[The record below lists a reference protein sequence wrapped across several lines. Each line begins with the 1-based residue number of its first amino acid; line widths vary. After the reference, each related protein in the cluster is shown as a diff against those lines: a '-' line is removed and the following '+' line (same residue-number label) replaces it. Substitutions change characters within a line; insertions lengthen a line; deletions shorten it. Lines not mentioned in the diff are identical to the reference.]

1 MRAAQIIFFFFI
13 SFIVVAQTDSKQN
26 FLEAVRDP
34 SGSKIKAWLIDY
46 RQEAKAYLK
55 DEAIREEV
63 MAIIQNA
70 KISSD
75 ARIPLLVLLS
85 GFIQDNV
92 HPDSALFFNK
102 MAIQL
107 AKESGSE
114 WLGEAYLSYG
124 TGLAMIEHTRE
135 AERAFKSAEIF
146 LKETNQTNALVR
158 LYNNYSVALSR
169 LGKTAEAME
178 MLIKFV
184 EIAEHNKNPQ
194 YLALANMNLGEAYRF
209 DKQMGPA
216 MERFIRG
223 LEVAKKHELDR
234 LQAGFLNNIALV
246 FSDQGQYDSAHH
258 YFDFAYKAAQSAG
271 DFLILPKIYHNRA
284 EAYRNA
290 NRFEESLKFYHLT
303 DSLGQIMNIR
313 AAGMYTGLGRGR
325 LYRAMGDLKASL
337 ENFYLALNATSN
349 IYEDQ
354 EIKREIAKTM
364 FEMGDYK
371 QAFLQLEA
379 LKSVSDSLVSFESDR
394 TINELLIG
402 YETRKK
408 EEENKLLKIEFEK
421 LQAEEKFRKVLL
433 FSLIFLFLLTT
444 TFLVFTLKAK
454 REKDNLNEALF
465 TKSHE
470 IQQQNDLLQEMNGV
484 NAHLLKVLSHDMRAP
499 IANLKATLDLVT
511 AGVFSPEEGQDLYR
525 KVRQEVEKT
534 GNLLETIVAWIKS
547 RQQEGLTAN
556 MEQVDLIAMVQ
567 EISELYGFQ
576 LTEKQ
581 LVIDVPTE
589 EVFEVAA
596 DKDLMGIIIRNI
608 ISNAIKFSRLKGVIS
623 IRTAAFEGSTCFGI
637 KDSGKGL
644 TQEEVDLIHQGKIST
659 RGTSSER
666 GIGIGLAL
674 VQQALSQMEGTLRIE
689 SQSGVGTTFWICFNK
704 SNPN

>member
-1 MRAAQIIFFFFI
+1 MRAAQIIFLFFL
-13 SFIVVAQTDSKQN
+13 SSVVVAQTDSKEK
-26 FLEAVRDP
+26 FLEAIRDP
-34 SGSKIKAWLIDY
+34 SGSKIKSWVIDY

-63 MAIIQNA
+63 MAITQNA
-70 KISSD
+70 KKSSS

-92 HPDSALFFNK
+92 HPDSAFFFNK

-158 LYNNYSVALSR
+158 LYNNYSIALSR

-184 EIAEHNKNPQ
+184 EIAEHSKNPQ

-216 MERFIRG
+216 MDRFRRG
-223 LEVAKKHELDR
+223 LEVAKKHQMDR

-246 FSDQGQYDSAHH
+246 FSDQSQFDSAHY

-290 NRFEESLKFYHLT
+290 YRFEESLKFYHLT

-313 AAGMYTGLGRGR
+313 AAGMYTGIGRGR
-325 LYRAMGDLKASL
+325 LFRSMGDMKASL
-337 ENFYLALNATSN
+337 ENFNLALNFTSN

-354 EIKREIAKTM
+354 EIKREIAKTL

-379 LKSVSDSLVSFESDR
+379 LKLASDSLVSFESDR
-394 TINELLIG
+394 TIKELLIG

-421 LQAEEKFRKVLL
+421 LQAEEKLKKVLL
-433 FSLIFLFLLTT
+433 FSLIFLFLLIS

-454 REKDNLNEALF
+454 REKDILNEVLL
-465 TKSHE
+465 TKSQE
-470 IQQQNDLLQEMNGV
+470 IQQQNDLLHEMNGV
-484 NAHLLKVLSHDMRAP
+484 NVHLLKVLSHDMRAP
-499 IANLKATLDLVT
+499 ISNLKATLDLVT
-511 AGVFSPEEGQDLYR
+511 AGVFSPEEGQELYR

-547 RQQEGLTAN
+547 RQKEGLTLN
-556 MEQVDLIAMVQ
+556 MEQVDLMAMVQ
-567 EISELYGFQ
+567 EIAELYAFQ
-576 LTEKQ
+576 LADKQ
-581 LVIDVPTE
+581 LAIDVPAGKSY
-589 EVFEVAA
+589 EVSV
-596 DKDLMGIIIRNI
+596 DKDLMGIVLRNI
-608 ISNAIKFSRLKGVIS
+608 ISNAIKFSRLNGAIS
-623 IRTAAFEGSTCFGI
+623 IRIAEFEGRSCFGI

-644 TQEEVDLIHQGKIST
+644 TKEEVELIHQGKIST
-659 RGTSSER
+659 KGTSSER

-674 VQQALSQMEGTLRIE
+674 VQQALSQMEGVLRIE
-689 SQSGVGTTFWICFNK
+689 SQSGKGSTFWICFKNST
-704 SNPN
+704 SN